1 MQSTPDT
8 AEPTLTPDSSYAF
21 RSTKPKPSAGPWM
34 FLFAYAAAAIICAV
48 MAIGANRLGR
58 PEEAPMFFQ
67 IGVLGAI
74 VLLTT
79 LPIFWAIAIRRAAE
93 TGTSR
98 DEAILDAIRQLSEQS
113 TLSPEARRVLNRRA
127 DRELLCRSIEEDIA
141 SSEWDAGLVLC
152 EELANR
158 FGYRADAESFRARI
172 DNARSAEMDH
182 NVADA
187 IARLDGL
194 IVQRRWDLAMRE
206 AASIRR
212 RFPDSHRVENLRQR
226 VEHARAVY
234 KADLERRFLDAAEK
248 DRIDEA
254 MELLKE
260 LDGYLSETDA
270 EPYREVAR
278 GVIGKAR
285 ENLGAQFKIAVR
297 DREWAVAAAIG
308 KRIIAEFPNTRMAHE
323 VRGVLDGV
331 LQRANNMNGQAV
343 S

>member
-1 MQSTPDT
+1 
-8 AEPTLTPDSSYAF
+8 
-21 RSTKPKPSAGPWM
+21 
-34 FLFAYAAAAIICAV
+34 
-48 MAIGANRLGR
+48 
-58 PEEAPMFFQ
+58 
-67 IGVLGAI
+67 
-74 VLLTT
+74 
-79 LPIFWAIAIRRAAE
+79 
-93 TGTSR
+93 
-98 DEAILDAIRQLSEQS
+98 
-113 TLSPEARRVLNRRA
+113 
-127 DRELLCRSIEEDIA
+127 
-141 SSEWDAGLVLC
+141 
-152 EELANR
+152 
-158 FGYRADAESFRARI
+158 
-172 DNARSAEMDH
+172 MDH